1 MLDEI
6 INVNQIWALQA
17 SHILIVVLFQ
27 VAFLILSPFPDST
40 WNVDSHAHAL
50 LANVF
55 FWYVDILLVKSFF
68 SITYSI
74 SIGGF
79 QTQKKTTYAILFTIF
94 GYFLR
99 SFLIFYISRSIF
111 KIISKCLILPYLFLI
126 NGF

>member
-74 SIGGF
+74 STGGF
-79 QTQKKTTYAILFTIF
+79 QPKRKQATP
-94 GYFLR
+94 YFLR
-99 SFLIFYISRSIF
+99 SLATFCFLFWYSIF
-111 KIISKCLILPYLFLI
+111 LEVFLGLFQSVLFYNISS
-126 NGF
+126 